1 MWRFYAATV
10 NNVHAE
16 DDVAVGKYCAC
27 VADGVSS
34 TGGASASLLAS
45 LALNIACTDV
55 LSRAPLTLDS
65 LSACLGF
72 VDREARVAETD
83 DARRV
88 EGVKKAYYIECSR
101 DGTPCTNP
109 ITPEAIYR
117 LRSSPHTK
125 GTGGEGAPA
134 TTLLGIIGKDNRVG
148 LVVIGDGIVMST
160 RVGGEKEDLW
170 VLVPQFVQGVRVG
183 RAVVVSKG
191 IAGEPLVMVGRA
203 PLNSVYIVAT
213 DGVKA
218 TALAKAVL
226 STDFRALVQRGENPA
241 SHLLSQKGVVKG
253 DDDASVA
260 VAVYMA

>member
-1 MWRFYAATV
+1 MWRFYAATI

-16 DDVAVGKYCAC
+16 DDIAVCKYCAC

-34 TGGASASLLAS
+34 TGGASASLLAG
-45 LALNIACTDV
+45 LAFTIACTDI
-55 LSRAPLTLDS
+55 LARAPLTLDS
-65 LSACLGF
+65 VLTCLGV
-72 VDREARVAETD
+72 VDRETRISSVE

-88 EGVKKAYYIECSR
+88 EGVKKAYYMDCST
-101 DGTPCTNP
+101 GGPCTEP

-117 LRSSPHTK
+117 YRSRPHTK

-134 TTLLGIIGKDNRVG
+134 TTLLGIVGKDDRVG
-148 LVVIGDGIVMST
+148 LVVIGDGILVST
-160 RVGGEKEDLW
+160 RIGGEKEDLW

-191 IAGEPLVMVGRA
+191 ILGEPLVLVGRA
-203 PLNSVYIVAT
+203 PPGGVYVVAT

-218 TALAKAVL
+218 SALAKAVL
-226 STDFRALVQRGENPA
+226 ATDFRRIVEKGENPA
-241 SHLLSQKGVVKG
+241 AHLLTQKGVAKG

-260 VAVYMA
+260 VAVYMP